1 LFPCPFDTSAKA
13 DPSIEQLELY
23 NVTRAIET
31 HQAGAMMNS
40 LKTLLL
46 GLAIVITAAFSTST
60 FAASAEEAAAEE
72 VIKHVVAFNGA
83 YERNELDAYFAYYA
97 EDATLWFDSGRVK
110 LADYK
115 KDWHKLI
122 KDGGGVVKNV
132 ISDLNVQMGPGDTTA
147 VATYQL
153 DVETRMP
160 DGSITK
166 DHAHETD
173 VWFLGSGQWLIAH
186 IHYTVEPPPGAPE

>member
-1 LFPCPFDTSAKA
+1 
-13 DPSIEQLELY
+13 
-23 NVTRAIET
+23 
-31 HQAGAMMNS
+31 MNS
-40 LKTLLL
+40 MKTLLL
-46 GLAIVITAAFSTST
+46 SFAITTMAVVGVNAPAFG
-60 FAASAEEAAAEE
+60 AEDAAAEE

-83 YERNELDAYFAYYA
+83 YERNELDAYFAYYSP
-97 EDATLWFDSGRVK
+97 DTTLWFDSGRVK

-115 KDWHKLI
+115 KDWSKLI
-122 KDGGGVVKNV
+122 ADGGGVVKNA

-160 DGSITK
+160 DGSITT

-173 VWFLGSGQWLIAH
+173 VWFLGNGEWLIAH
-186 IHYTVEPPPGAPE
+186 IHYTVETPPGAPE

>member
-1 LFPCPFDTSAKA
+1 
-13 DPSIEQLELY
+13 
-23 NVTRAIET
+23 
-31 HQAGAMMNS
+31 MMNS

-46 GLAIVITAAFSTST
+46 GLAIVITAAFSSST

-115 KDWHKLI
+115 NDWHKLV

-173 VWFLGSGQWLIAH
+173 VWFLGNGQWLIAH

>member
-1 LFPCPFDTSAKA
+1 
-13 DPSIEQLELY
+13 
-23 NVTRAIET
+23 
-31 HQAGAMMNS
+31 MNS
-40 LKTLLL
+40 MRTLLL
-46 GLAIVITAAFSTST
+46 SLAIVATST
-60 FAASAEEAAAEE
+60 FSVNASAASAEDAAAEE

-83 YERNELDAYFAYYA
+83 YERNELDAYFAFYSP
-97 EDATLWFDSGRVK
+97 DTTLWFDSGRVK

-115 KDWHKLI
+115 KDWSKLI
-122 KDGGGVVKNV
+122 ADGGGVVKNA
-132 ISDLNVQMGPGDTTA
+132 ISDLTVQMGPGDTTA

-173 VWFLGSGQWLIAH
+173 VWFLGNGQWLIAH
-186 IHYTVEPPPGAPE
+186 LHYTVEPPPGAHE

>member
-1 LFPCPFDTSAKA
+1 
-13 DPSIEQLELY
+13 
-23 NVTRAIET
+23 
-31 HQAGAMMNS
+31 MNS
-40 LKTLLL
+40 MKTLLL
-46 GLAIVITAAFSTST
+46 SLAIVATST
-60 FAASAEEAAAEE
+60 FSVSAPAASAEDAAVEE
-72 VIKHVVAFNGA
+72 VIKHVVAFNAA

-122 KDGGGVVKNV
+122 ADGGAVQKNA

-153 DVETRMP
+153 DVETRQP
-160 DGSITK
+160 DGSVSK
-166 DHAHETD
+166 EHAHETD
-173 VWFLGSGQWLIAH
+173 VWFLGNGEWLVAH
-186 IHYTVEPPPGAPE
+186 LHYTVEPPPGAPE

>member
-1 LFPCPFDTSAKA
+1 MLIRQTGVMNSPSKA
-13 DPSIEQLELY
+13 DTPSK
-23 NVTRAIET
+23 VKTT
-31 HQAGAMMNS
+31 
-40 LKTLLL
+40 LKALVLS
-46 GLAIVITAAFSTST
+46 LAIASVAALSASMFVAST

-83 YERNELDAYFAYYA
+83 YERNELDAYFAYYS

-122 KDGGGVVKNV
+122 ADGGGVVKNA
-132 ISDLNVQMGPGDTTA
+132 ISDLNVQMGPGGTTA

-160 DGSITK
+160 DGNITK

-173 VWFLGSGQWLIAH
+173 VWFLGNGQWLIAH

>member
-1 LFPCPFDTSAKA
+1 
-13 DPSIEQLELY
+13 
-23 NVTRAIET
+23 
-31 HQAGAMMNS
+31 MNS
-40 LKTLLL
+40 MNTLLL
-46 GLAIVITAAFSTST
+46 SFAITTIAVVGVSRPAFGAEDAAV
-60 FAASAEEAAAEE
+60 EE
-72 VIKHVVAFNGA
+72 VLKHVVAFNAA
-83 YERNELDAYFAYYA
+83 YERNELDAYFAFYA
-97 EDATLWFDSGRVK
+97 EDATLWFDSGRVN

-122 KDGGGVVKNV
+122 ADGGGVVKNV

-173 VWFLGSGQWLIAH
+173 VWFLGNGEWLVAH
-186 IHYTVEPPPGAPE
+186 LHYTVEPPPGAPE

>member
-1 LFPCPFDTSAKA
+1 MKTTFKA
-13 DPSIEQLELY
+13 
-23 NVTRAIET
+23 
-31 HQAGAMMNS
+31 
-40 LKTLLL
+40 LLL
-46 GLAIVITAAFSTST
+46 SLALASVAALSSNMFVAST
-60 FAASAEEAAAEE
+60 FAASAEEAAVEE

-83 YERNELDAYFAYYA
+83 YERNELDAYFAYYS

-122 KDGGGVVKNV
+122 EDGGGVVKNA

-160 DGSITK
+160 DGNITK

-173 VWFLGSGQWLIAH
+173 VWFLGNGQWLIAH